1 MIEWEHGATYRIAPK
16 SQKQIVM
23 KKIYYKSDDYDQ
35 KIIHDETYRNGWVE
49 LEIDGVETDSEHMNY
64 YLGDTYDS
72 KEGVDVWYFELT
84 DHEIVDGVAD
94 QFSFSDNVS
103 EEEKEKL
110 STLIHE
116 NGVQIIEEIGWE
128 FEDTEVWFF
137 GDLEITKM

>member
-1 MIEWEHGATYRIAPK
+1 MIEWELGATYRIAPK
-16 SQKQIVM
+16 SKKQIVM

-49 LEIDGVETDSEHMNY
+49 LEIDGVEADSEHMNN

-137 GDLEITKM
+137 GELEITKK

>member
-1 MIEWEHGATYRIAPK
+1 MIEWELGATYRIATK
-16 SQKQIVM
+16 NKKQIVM
-23 KKIYYKSDDYDQ
+23 RKIYYKSDDYDQ

-49 LEIDGVETDSEHMNY
+49 LEIDGVEADSEGMDY

-72 KEGVDVWYFELT
+72 EKGVDVWYFPLT
-84 DHEIVDGVAD
+84 DHLILDGVAD

-110 STLIHE
+110 SSLIYEDGFE
-116 NGVQIIEEIGWE
+116 NIEEIGWK

-137 GDLEITKM
+137 GELEITKK

>member
-1 MIEWEHGATYRIAPK
+1 MIEWELGATYRIATK
-16 SQKQIVM
+16 NKKQIVM
-23 KKIYYKSDDYDQ
+23 RKIYYKSDDYDQ

-49 LEIDGVETDSEHMNY
+49 LEIDGVEADPEHLND

-72 KEGVDVWYFELT
+72 KEGVDVWYFPLT

-110 STLIHE
+110 SSLIYEDGFE
-116 NGVQIIEEIGWE
+116 NIEEIGWQ

-137 GDLEITKM
+137 GELEITKK

>member
-1 MIEWEHGATYRIAPK
+1 
-16 SQKQIVM
+16 
-23 KKIYYKSDDYDQ
+23 
-35 KIIHDETYRNGWVE
+35 
-49 LEIDGVETDSEHMNY
+49 MNY

-103 EEEKEKL
+103 KEEKEKL

-128 FEDTEVWFF
+128 FEDTEF
-137 GDLEITKM
+137 GFLENSK

>member
-1 MIEWEHGATYRIAPK
+1 MIEWELGATYRIAPK
-16 SQKQIVM
+16 IKKQIVM

-35 KIIHDETYRNGWVE
+35 KIIHDETFRNGWVE

-103 EEEKEKL
+103 KEEKEKL

-137 GDLEITKM
+137 GELEITKK